1 MTIESSIIIAAITAI
16 VSIAVAWAQSK
27 STVKSTLANAEAEF
41 REDLMKEVDT
51 LRTDLDTIIARNA
64 ALVNENARL
73 SAEVVTLQ
81 SKVERLI
88 QDLTARQLER
98 DILKRQVESQ
108 QLEIIQLRRRVEAL
122 DAELHLERSR
132 AKHGQ

>member
-1 MTIESSIIIAAITAI
+1 MTVESSIIVAIIGAI
-16 VSIAVAWAQSK
+16 VAIIGARWQSK
-27 STVKSTLANAEAEF
+27 TTTKATLATAEAEF
-41 REDLMKEVDT
+41 RDDLLTEIKS
-51 LRTDLDTIIARNA
+51 LRDDIDTIIARNA

-98 DILKRQVESQ
+98 DILKRQVENQ
-108 QLEIIQLRRRVEAL
+108 QLEIIQLRRQVDAL
-122 DAELHLERSR
+122 EAELHLERSR
-132 AKHGQ
+132 TRNG